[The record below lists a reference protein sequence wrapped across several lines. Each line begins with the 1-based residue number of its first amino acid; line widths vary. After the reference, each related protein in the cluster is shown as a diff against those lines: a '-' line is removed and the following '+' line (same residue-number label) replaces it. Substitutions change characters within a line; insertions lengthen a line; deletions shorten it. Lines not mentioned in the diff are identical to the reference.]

1 MTLTY
6 INSYTKKKS
15 IKIKRLSISKS
26 DSSYLDFC
34 TLNNSF
40 IFPKLWTA
48 ITKDFYYF
56 KDFDQFYSL
65 KKKYS
70 EIILKE
76 ETIKKKSNSL
86 KENKGLYF
94 LLGCDDNYYHN
105 LINFLPK
112 LAVMSTMQKEIINII
127 INNDL
132 SSNVEDFITNH
143 LKLIKIKNYKFF
155 KIKWDSKIQKFE
167 KLIFVSK
174 PSIGFAVNFY
184 YAFYKKFYVNQ
195 RKYNFYFIR
204 GAVKNR
210 KVLNEKKLINYFNSI
225 DFKVIDCSKLSILEQ
240 INIFSSSK
248 NVIIVSGAAMAN
260 MIFAPPNTNFV
271 EIRSNLDGG
280 YSKEIQQYKKYNL
293 FEFNDTKKIGLSLRK
308 DIIVNITQL
317 DSFLENLNLS

>member
-1 MTLTY
+1 MPLTY
-6 INSYTKKKS
+6 INTYAKKKS
-15 IKIKRLSISKS
+15 IKIKKLNISEAE
-26 DSSYLDFC
+26 SSYLNFC
-34 TLNNSF
+34 TINNSF

-70 EIILKE
+70 DIILKE
-76 ETIKKKSNSL
+76 ETIEKNSFSL

-94 LLGCDDNYYHN
+94 LLGCDNNYYHN

-112 LAVMSTMQKEIINII
+112 LAVISTMREEKINII
-127 INNDL
+127 INDDL
-132 SSNVEDFITNH
+132 SPNVEYFIINH
-143 LKLIKIKNYKFF
+143 LKLIKVKNYKLF
-155 KIKWDSKIQKFE
+155 KVKWDDKIQKFE

-174 PSIGFAVNFY
+174 PDIGFAINFY
-184 YAFYKKFYVNQ
+184 HFFYKKFYVNQ

-204 GAVKNR
+204 GVVKNR

-225 DFKVIDCSKLSILEQ
+225 NFSVMDCSKLSILEQ
-240 INIFSSSK
+240 IKIFSSSK
-248 NVIIVSGAAMAN
+248 NVILVSGAAMAN

-293 FEFNDTKKIGLSLRK
+293 FKFNHTKKIGNNLRK
-308 DIIVNITQL
+308 DIIVNIAQL
-317 DSFLENLNLS
+317 NSFLENLKIN